1 MNGRSRIRY
10 GGFAYAAVLLTALYS
25 LLHISWVVERVE
37 DTQDIAT
44 VLYCLL
50 DKFVDHVVCIMLISK
65 DILTSEKHLQLGLR
79 HSLFQSSQSLPWV
92 LVEESKTG
100 VKRSSAPALDRIIT
114 CVVKFFTHRQHLV
127 QSHTGSR
134 LRLVSVTQN
143 SLCNF
148 NHNKYACHVRSHCV
162 HQQIVVGVFFL
173 TDHMRYSRSHRHSR
187 YSCRTDKRIDL
198 AL

>member
-10 GGFAYAAVLLTALYS
+10 GGFANSAVLLTALYS
-25 LLHISWVVERVE
+25 LLHISRIVERVE

-44 VLYCLL
+44 VLYRLL
-50 DKFVDHVVCIMLISK
+50 DKFVDHVICIMLISK

-148 NHNKYACHVRSHCV
+148 NHNKYL
-162 HQQIVVGVFFL
+162 F
-173 TDHMRYSRSHRHSR
+173 
-187 YSCRTDKRIDL
+187 
-198 AL
+198 